1 MKKIDIAVSRHARY
15 PIGKT
20 ICIMKLSVLLLLL
33 SFQIS
38 ARSLSQ
44 TVTLTIKNEKL
55 GKVLK
60 IIERQTGY
68 RFGYSNLIVPVE
80 KNVSLQVK
88 DGSLK
93 QALDQLLT
101 GLHLDYREEPGKLI
115 VIFQA
120 QGKTVGPDPG
130 SSADTT
136 ITIKGKIMTT
146 DGNPLQAASVVIKGT
161 TLGTVTNDKGEFE
174 LINVKKGDIV
184 QVSSLGFDG
193 AEMTIDNRATY
204 ILQLHYSIDAGKL
217 DEVVVQGY
225 GKEKKKNLIGT
236 ITKIPAEDIKNQPVA
251 NVLSALQ
258 GMAPGLEVST
268 SAGTPG
274 AGVQMRI
281 RGINTMN
288 DVGTV
293 SGIGTG
299 FVALVLV
306 DAVPVTDLTFLS
318 PSDIESV
325 EVLKDAAATAI
336 YGSRGAG
343 GVLLITT
350 KKGARGS
357 GSGKLSFNAYTSFNK
372 PTRTAKML
380 NSDDYRML
388 RKEGFAN
395 DGITITPALAP
406 DLYMDSTVNT
416 DWSKTLYK
424 NALAQDYQL
433 NFSGGSNTINYYIS
447 GGYRNEDAIVRGDWY
462 LKRMNVR
469 MGLDA
474 KVSDRLSIGGG
485 LGFTANNT
493 NTYTTAIST
502 TIYYAIPLI
511 PADQAGEPNL
521 TAYPIPLMNP
531 NRQLASFTKGT
542 TNTLIGNFYFN
553 FRVWKQL
560 FFRTDVSTQYISGQ
574 STVFT
579 PTTSV
584 PFSNFGTVGYP
595 SGTYLNNSSTM
606 STVEPQLNY
615 ALTIRKHALKLLG
628 GGTLIDR
635 TNKSGSLSM
644 TGYSSNLLTTLA
656 SATTYSYSTYSEVPY
671 KFASAFGRASYIY
684 DEKYLAEGVFRRD
697 GSSRFG
703 ANYQYG
709 NFWSAGAGWIFSQE
723 AFIKQL
729 LGNDFFGKFKVT
741 YGVTGN
747 DNIGDFGFLSYSS
760 TGNYGGSTASYLSN
774 LANPYL
780 HWEQTKKLDFGLDLS
795 LLKDRLSVTA
805 NYFRHRTE
813 GTLFS
818 QALSVATGFT
828 NITSNLNGVVAN
840 NGFELA
846 LTAVPI
852 KTRSFRWNSM
862 FNISFLKNKLLSLPG
877 LANLANYNRYSYKV
891 GQPLAL
897 NWGFNYLGVDQATG
911 LAKFQDVDGSGTIA
925 SYTPDQQVL
934 GKSIPD
940 FYGGWNNTFEYRHF
954 DLQVMTQFVSGG
966 QKSYTTFTSFI
977 GDEYNL
983 PVSALHRWHDAKDI
997 TDIPRAAAP
1006 GSAAAINNAKL
1017 TSSSFAFSDASY
1029 IRIKTI
1035 TLGYSLP
1042 AIRGLRISN
1051 LRVFA
1056 TGYNLF
1062 TITGYKGNDPESGSS
1077 YVPLT
1082 KSYTVGINLNL

>member
-1 MKKIDIAVSRHARY
+1 MKKIDIAVSPCARF

-20 ICIMKLSVLLLLL
+20 ICIMKLSALLLLL
-33 SFQIS
+33 SVQIS

-44 TVTLTIKNEKL
+44 TVTLTIKDEKL

-68 RFGYSNLIVPVE
+68 RFGYSNLVVPVE
-80 KNVSLQVK
+80 KTVTMQVK
-88 DGSLK
+88 AVSLK

-101 GLHLDYREEPGKLI
+101 GLHLDYKEEPGKLV

-120 QGKTVGPDPG
+120 PEKAAGLDAGPP
-130 SSADTT
+130 ADTT
-136 ITIKGKIMTT
+136 ITIKGRVMTT
-146 DGNPLQAASVVIKGT
+146 DGDPLSGASIVIRGT
-161 TLGTVTNDKGEFE
+161 ALGTVTNEKGEFE
-174 LINVKKGDIV
+174 LKNVKKGDII

-193 AEMTIDNRATY
+193 AEMAIDNRAIF
-204 ILQLHYSIDAGKL
+204 ILQLHYRSDAGKL

-236 ITKIPAEDIKNQPVA
+236 ITKIPAEAIKNQPVT

-258 GMAPGLEVST
+258 GMAPGLDIST

-293 SGIGTG
+293 SGNGTG

-306 DAVPVTDLTFLS
+306 DGVPVTDLTFLS

-350 KKGARGS
+350 KKGVRGS
-357 GSGKLSFNAYTSFNK
+357 GSGKLSFNAYTSLNK

-380 NSDDYRML
+380 NTDEYRML
-388 RKEGFAN
+388 RKEGYAN

-416 DWSKTLYK
+416 DWSKALYK

-447 GGYRNEDAIVRGDWY
+447 GGYRNEDAIVKGDWY

-474 KVSDRLSIGGG
+474 KVSDRLSVGGG
-485 LGFTANNT
+485 LGYTANNT
-493 NTYTTAIST
+493 NTYTSAIST
-502 TIYYAIPLI
+502 TIFYAIPLI
-511 PADQAGEPNL
+511 PAEQMGKPNTTSYL
-521 TAYPIPLMNP
+521 PPFINP
-531 NRQLASFTKGT
+531 NGQLTSFTKGN
-542 TNTLIGNFYFN
+542 TNTMIGNFYFN
-553 FRVWKQL
+553 FRLWRQL
-560 FFRTDVSTQYISGQ
+560 FFRTDVSTQFISGQ
-574 STVFT
+574 STIFS

-584 PFSNFGTVGYP
+584 PFSIYGTAGYP
-595 SGTYLNNSSTM
+595 NGTYLNNSSTM

-615 ALTIRKHALKLLG
+615 SLTVRKHAIKLLA

-635 TNKSGSLSM
+635 TNKSSSLSM
-644 TGYSSNLLTTLA
+644 TGYSSNQLTTLA
-656 SATTYSYSTYSEVPY
+656 SATTYSYSTYSEIPY

-684 DEKYLAEGVFRRD
+684 DDKYLAEGVFRRD

-723 AFIKQL
+723 AFVKQL
-729 LGNDFFGKFKVT
+729 LGNDFFGKLKVT

-747 DNIGDFGFLSYSS
+747 DNIGDFGFLNYSS

-780 HWEQTKKLDFGLDLS
+780 HW
-795 LLKDRLSVTA
+795 
-805 NYFRHRTE
+805 
-813 GTLFS
+813 
-818 QALSVATGFT
+818 
-828 NITSNLNGVVAN
+828 
-840 NGFELA
+840 
-846 LTAVPI
+846 
-852 KTRSFRWNSM
+852 
-862 FNISFLKNKLLSLPG
+862 
-877 LANLANYNRYSYKV
+877 
-891 GQPLAL
+891 
-897 NWGFNYLGVDQATG
+897 
-911 LAKFQDVDGSGTIA
+911 
-925 SYTPDQQVL
+925 
-934 GKSIPD
+934 
-940 FYGGWNNTFEYRHF
+940 
-954 DLQVMTQFVSGG
+954 
-966 QKSYTTFTSFI
+966 
-977 GDEYNL
+977 
-983 PVSALHRWHDAKDI
+983 
-997 TDIPRAAAP
+997 
-1006 GSAAAINNAKL
+1006 
-1017 TSSSFAFSDASY
+1017 
-1029 IRIKTI
+1029 
-1035 TLGYSLP
+1035 
-1042 AIRGLRISN
+1042 
-1051 LRVFA
+1051 
-1056 TGYNLF
+1056 
-1062 TITGYKGNDPESGSS
+1062 
-1077 YVPLT
+1077 
-1082 KSYTVGINLNL
+1082 